1 VREKR
6 PSRRLLVIPA
16 QSVVIYRLL
25 PRASKRGISRFLT
38 VFKATGLTLRQ
49 PASSETN
56 RFCRCIQR
64 EVNDRPRLLYV
75 ENSLLKNDSRVEV
88 GICGA
93 GSSAASRRVVCS
105 TVSKRERLRERR
117 SFKSCRAR
125 ISKPPIFATVRQDP
139 MPLGPMRRRRIRCVA
154 TKNLP

>member
-1 VREKR
+1 M
-6 PSRRLLVIPA
+6 
-16 QSVVIYRLL
+16 YRLL

-38 VFKATGLTLRQ
+38 TFKAAGLTLRQ

-56 RFCRCIQR
+56 LFCRCIQR
-64 EVNDRPRLLYV
+64 EVNDKPRLLYV
-75 ENSLLKNDSRVEV
+75 ENNRLKNDFRAEM

-93 GSSAASRRVVCS
+93 GSSATGRRVVCS
-105 TVSKRERLRERR
+105 IVSKRERLREKR

-139 MPLGPMRRRRIRCVA
+139 MLLGPMRRRRIRCVA
-154 TKNLP
+154 TRNLP